1 MKRKAREKRETN
13 ETTIDLTFVVDGE
26 GKASIDTGIP
36 FMDHMLTLFTKH
48 GFFDLTVKAKGD
60 LEIDAHHTMEDLGI
74 VLGTAIKNALGDKKG
89 ICRYGFFILPMD
101 ETLAR
106 VVLDLSGRPYMVY
119 EVAPPT
125 RYINTLDVRLFQEF
139 FQALTNNLACNL
151 HIDVIR
157 GEDVHHVYESVFKGF
172 ARALDRATQI
182 EPREKGLPTT
192 KGHLD

>member
-1 MKRKAREKRETN
+1 MKRKSREKRETS

-26 GKASIDTGIP
+26 GNASIDTGIP

-60 LEIDAHHTMEDLGI
+60 LKIDAHHTMEDLGI

-139 FQALTNNLACNL
+139 FQAVTNNLACNL

>member
-1 MKRKAREKRETN
+1 MKRKSREKRETS

-60 LEIDAHHTMEDLGI
+60 LKIDAHHTMEDLGI

-119 EVAPPT
+119 EVASPT